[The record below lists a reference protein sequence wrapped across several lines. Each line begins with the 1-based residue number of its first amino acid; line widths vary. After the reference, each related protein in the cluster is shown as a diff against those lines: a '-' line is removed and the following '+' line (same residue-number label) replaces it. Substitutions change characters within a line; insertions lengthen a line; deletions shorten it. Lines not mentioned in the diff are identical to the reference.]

1 MHESEQQK
9 TFSIQLTRRDFLSK
23 SLIAGAASLSTA
35 LLPKL
40 KTNAESNYNVL
51 FITVDDLRPLL
62 GCYRHSVMHT
72 PNIDK
77 LAERGTLFNRAYCQ
91 FPVCNPSRASVLTGL
106 RPSSTG
112 VLHNSDDFLET
123 VPDAVTLPHHFKIH
137 GYHTRSVGKV
147 AHGSPAWNDEHS
159 WSVPI
164 WRERF
169 LSIEKGTSPS
179 WKALDVSDDELQ
191 DGRIARTSVDV
202 LAEIKDR
209 RFFLAVGFNKPHL
222 PFYAPRRYFDL
233 YTSDSFTLPTD
244 SSLPS
249 GSPEVAGNLKAIHAY
264 EDITTAPP
272 LSNEKTLELTHAYAA
287 NVSFIDAQ
295 VGRILDQMDVLG
307 LTENTIIVF
316 WGDHGFHLGE
326 HGMWRKNTLFEDAIR
341 SPLIISIPGQKH
353 NNVSND
359 SLVELVDIY
368 PTLCDLCQIPI
379 PLEVEGQ
386 SMVPLID
393 EPTHPWKTAA
403 FTQLRRRI
411 GNSSYIDGHSIR
423 TTQYRYTEWGKN
435 GERGIELYDY
445 YSDPDET
452 VNIADYPENEKLVSQ
467 FREQLNAGW
476 QSALPEIHDQ
486 IFIPQTLP
494 WDINNDGVVD
504 LQDLI
509 LISSNFGS
517 EAPETPK
524 VDVNKDGIVDI
535 IDLLIVAT
543 HYGESTNTG
552 APTTK
557 TKILE
562 KHLSFL
568 DKWLNVA
575 RLADDGSNV
584 FKQGIGTLERLL
596 NFVIPDETK
605 LLPNFPNPFNP
616 DTWIPYDLAQDT
628 DVNIQIFN
636 LKGESIRELS
646 LGFQTSGTYR
656 SQAQAAYWD
665 GRNSEGE
672 LVASGV
678 YFYML
683 GTNQVKVTRQMVIK
697 K

>member
-646 LGFQTSGTYR
+646 LGFQTSGTYK